1 MADPPSVA
9 AIASP
14 QPDQLGGSASAPQ
27 NSNPNSLL
35 SPQIP
40 PSPTVSDLSVISSP
54 QLDPAAA
61 AAGGGSADFPPR
73 PQQLQAPSPTQAV
86 AGAGGYGQIQRSG
99 SASRLAAA
107 SQLPQYSAATA
118 RMYGGQMSF
127 SGGGAQLGQ
136 QQQQQL
142 AARAAMLGQGQLGM
156 MQGQG
161 SAASAAHYGLQSQMM
176 AQPRQKGMVQG
187 AQFNTANAA
196 QALQG
201 MQSMGVMGTLGMN
214 QMRPN
219 GTIPYAQQRFA
230 QAQMRPQQASQ
241 QAALSPQKG
250 VAQGLSR
257 TASITGLNSQ
267 LPGVSQNGQMMQM
280 SPSQQQQQWL
290 KQMQSSLA
298 SPSQHQIQQQH
309 RMLLMQQ
316 LQKTGLTPHQIAQAQ
331 QQHPP
336 HLNAQQLMQQQHI
349 MQQLQQQQQQQSPRM
364 SASGSQKSAN
374 LTGSQPGTP
383 LSGGTMAGGSG
394 SQGAEGTN
402 QLLGKRK
409 IQDLVAQ
416 VDPLG
421 KLDPEVEDLV
431 LEIADDFIESVT
443 AFACT
448 LAKHRKSSVLEAK
461 DVLLH
466 LQRNWHLTVPGFSK
480 EDKNPQRNYELQQV
494 KAVVDPQQPECDA
507 AGVRSASNKLVA
519 NNSIANHQT
528 RGPVADPSPTS
539 TVGPL
544 SKVPRF

>member
-241 QAALSPQKG
+241 QAALSPQG

-480 EDKNPQRNYELQQV
+480 EDKNPQRNYV

>member
-14 QPDQLGGSASAPQ
+14 QPDQLGGSAPIPQ
-27 NSNPNSLL
+27 NSNPTPLL

-86 AGAGGYGQIQRSG
+86 PGAGGYGQIQRSG

-161 SAASAAHYGLQSQMM
+161 NAASAAHYGLQSQMM

-201 MQSMGVMGTLGMN
+201 MQGMQGMQSMGVMGTLGMN

-219 GTIPYAQQRFA
+219 GTIPY
-230 QAQMRPQQASQ
+230 
-241 QAALSPQKG
+241 G

-280 SPSQQQQQWL
+280 SSSQQQQQQWL
-290 KQMQSSLA
+290 KHMQSSLA
-298 SPSQHQIQQQH
+298 SPSQHQIQQQQ

-331 QQHPP
+331 QQHP
-336 HLNAQQLMQQQHI
+336 HLNAQQLLQQQHI
-349 MQQLQQQQQQQSPRM
+349 MQQLQQQQQQQQQSPRM

-443 AFACT
+443 AFAVPWQST
-448 LAKHRKSSVLEAK
+448 GK
-461 DVLLH
+461 
-466 LQRNWHLTVPGFSK
+466 RNWHLTVPGFSK
-480 EDKNPQRNYELQQV
+480 EDKNPQRNYV
-494 KAVVDPQQPECDA
+494 KAAVDSQQPECDA
-507 AGVRSASNKLVA
+507 AGVRSATNKLVA
-519 NNSIANHQT
+519 NNSIGNHQT
-528 RGPVADPSPTS
+528 RGPVADPSQTP

-544 SKVPRF
+544 SKVPRLSSAVPRGKSRIAFRIPS

>member
-230 QAQMRPQQASQ
+230 QAQMRPQ

-480 EDKNPQRNYELQQV
+480 EDKNPQRNYV

>member
-9 AIASP
+9 AITSP

-73 PQQLQAPSPTQAV
+73 PQQLQAPSPTQPV

-107 SQLPQYSAATA
+107 GQLPQYSAATA

-136 QQQQQL
+136 QQQL
-142 AARAAMLGQGQLGM
+142 AARAMLGQGQLGM

-230 QAQMRPQQASQ
+230 QAQMRPQQ
-241 QAALSPQKG
+241 QAALSPQG

-290 KQMQSSLA
+290 QQMQSSLA
-298 SPSQHQIQQQH
+298 SPSQHQIQQQK

-331 QQHPP
+331 QQHTP
-336 HLNAQQLMQQQHI
+336 HLNAQQLLQQQHI

-480 EDKNPQRNYELQQV
+480 EDKNPQRNYV

>member
-480 EDKNPQRNYELQQV
+480 EDKNPQRNYV